1 MAELSKT
8 SFAQSWLGNFPSEDR
23 DTASL
28 LLDRMMLVGASEF
41 SVAITKQLNRIERD
55 CPSAKPCL
63 ALYAEREVEKCNYEV
78 LPFFPGTDKG
88 RATGDGIPPVSVDPK
103 KQDVGSEGI
112 VASLISKYCKLPD
125 KHALS
130 HPGPDALRENR
141 VRKIVIVTDFVGSG
155 RRVREML
162 DAFALVAS
170 IQSWRSFGLLDFHV
184 VCYSGTECGLR
195 CVRRHSLRP
204 KVSFHIACPVINEAF
219 SGSELGEIKLLC
231 KTYPGKRSRYPFGF
245 NETGSLIAFS
255 HGIPNNAPAIL
266 HSNAGGWKPLFP
278 GRSTASSEIDR
289 IADSSEMLARNSER
303 VLGVRAARKVLS
315 DSEGELWTH
324 AMLVLDAIRSGAKT
338 PTKVSALT
346 QIPFDRV
353 EEVIALSQTAGW
365 VTPKHTLTHMG
376 RREIRGIRRYDLIDE
391 EFAFPESHLYF
402 PSQWRAP

>member
-8 SFAQSWLGNFPSEDR
+8 SFAQSWLNNFPPQDR

-28 LLDRMMLVGASEF
+28 LLDRIMLVGASEF
-41 SVAITKQLNRIERD
+41 IAAITKQMDRIERE
-55 CPSAKPCL
+55 CQSAQPCL
-63 ALYAEREVEKCNYEV
+63 ALYAEREIEKCNYDV
-78 LPFFPGTDKG
+78 IPFFPRTGKG
-88 RATGDGIPPVSVDPK
+88 RATGDGIPPVSVDLK

-112 VASLISKYCKLPD
+112 IAALISKYCKVPENY
-125 KHALS
+125 AIS

-155 RRVREML
+155 RRINEML

-170 IQSWRSFGLLDFHV
+170 IQSWRSYGLLDFHV
-184 VCYSGTECGLR
+184 VCYSGTELGLHN
-195 CVRRHSLRP
+195 VRRHSLRP

-219 SGSELGEIKLLC
+219 SGSEFGAIKLLC
-231 KTYPGKRSRYPFGF
+231 KTYPGKRSRSPFGF
-245 NETGSLIAFS
+245 NDTGALIAFS

-266 HSNAGGWKPLFP
+266 HSHAGGWKPLFP

-289 IADSSEMLARNSER
+289 IADSSEMLAKNSER
-303 VLGVRAARKVLS
+303 VLRVRAARKLLS

-346 QIPFDRV
+346 QIPIERV

-365 VTPKHTLTHMG
+365 VTPKRTLTRMG
-376 RREIRGIRRYDLIDE
+376 RREIRGIRKYFLIDE
-391 EFAFPESHLYF
+391 EFAFPESNMYF
-402 PSQWRAP
+402 PSQLRAP